1 MATTFFKISSIKSPT
16 EKKKKKKLVEEKRF
30 GTSMT

>member
-16 EKKKKKKLVEEKRF
+16 EKKKKKLVEEKRF